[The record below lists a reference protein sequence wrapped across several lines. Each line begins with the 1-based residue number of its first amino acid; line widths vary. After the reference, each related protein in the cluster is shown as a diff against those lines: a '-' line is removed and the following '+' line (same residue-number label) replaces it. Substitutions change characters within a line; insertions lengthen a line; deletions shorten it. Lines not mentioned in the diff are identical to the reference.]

1 MDFDVS
7 SKVERRGVLAGM
19 LLGAGRKRGPNFFIQ
34 HPARLRA
41 YACFKQALLEDITQK
56 PVCLKEIAAAR
67 RNRHLLYLAPQ
78 LVPLVRVMVKRRY
91 RGDRGWVTRPFLDTL
106 TVQGLAIWL
115 MDCGSQRLK
124 KGAGNRIRALEV
136 ALDAR
141 VSLAENQEIATYLA
155 EVWGFRW
162 GIARSGSRSWLRL
175 GTREGKRF
183 LQFLAPY
190 WHESHPLYHALAR
203 GQATNNANGR
213 HLKIVAAADSSV
225 GSVVC
230 RPRQSRVKE

>member
-34 HPARLRA
+34 HPAHLRD
-41 YACFKQALLEDITQK
+41 YVCFKQALLEDITQK
-56 PVCLKEIAAAR
+56 PVSLREIATAR
-67 RNRHLLYLAPQ
+67 RGQRLLCLAPK
-78 LVPLVRVMVKRRY
+78 LVPLTRVMVKRRY
-91 RGDRGWVTRPFLDTL
+91 QGDRAWVTRPFLNTL

-124 KGAGNRIRALEV
+124 KGSQNRVRALEV
-136 ALDAR
+136 VLDAR
-141 VSLAENQEIATYLA
+141 VSWAENQEIATYFA

-162 GIARSGSRSWLRL
+162 GLARSRERSWLRL

-190 WHESHPLYHALAR
+190 WHESHRLYNALMQ
-203 GQATNNANGR
+203 GQATDNVNGR
-213 HLKIVAAADSSV
+213 HLQIVAPAVSFVESATDPST
-225 GSVVC
+225 
-230 RPRQSRVKE
+230 VKE